1 MIDAGPLAPWSA
13 GHPLR
18 VPATQRCG
26 VWHVYQRGRDMS
38 TEDFGRIL
46 LEASRYLILAQ
57 AIVGVAILAGLIV
70 WRDAYHRWVRDRK
83 ARRPEG

>member
-1 MIDAGPLAPWSA
+1 
-13 GHPLR
+13 
-18 VPATQRCG
+18 
-26 VWHVYQRGRDMS
+26 MS

-83 ARRPEG
+83 ARRPAG